1 MNANAEFYTVTRAA
15 RRVLVIDPGMLGD
28 AVHLLPALHDLRR
41 QYPQAE
47 LHTVSSP
54 VGAQVLELAGC
65 VDRQW
70 VLEQASERRSLVD
83 QLRVLRAL
91 RRQQFDV
98 SINFGDNERNLIYA
112 GLIGAR
118 HRLGRWP
125 GRQHW
130 WLRWCIEHWVHVDD
144 LASPAF
150 EQRRRI
156 LAGAGIPLGTV
167 RFDLAIPAAA
177 VVRAAAAVPN
187 HAVHFSINA
196 SSPLKEW
203 PLEHWVT
210 VARELLA
217 ADPALSFV
225 ATGSASP
232 RERERLE
239 RFTAEVRHPRLI
251 VLPAGP
257 TVADLAAVLQRC
269 CLHVGADSGVIHLA
283 AALGTRVLA
292 LFREYTDAAAW
303 MPESPPHRVLS
314 APCRCV
320 NQAQAPCAAQG
331 RAECLAGIAPGLV
344 LENIRGMIC
353 SRET

>member
-1 MNANAEFYTVTRAA
+1 MNAATEFYAVTRAA

-70 VLEQASERRSLVD
+70 VLEQASERRSLVK

-91 RRQQFDV
+91 RRLRFDV

-118 HRLGRWP
+118 HRLGRRP
-125 GRQHW
+125 GHRHG
-130 WLRWCIEHWVHVDD
+130 WLHWCIGHWVLVEDRT
-144 LASPAF
+144 APAY
-150 EQRRRI
+150 EQRRQV
-156 LAGAGIPLGTV
+156 LAGAGFSLGPIRYGLQV
-167 RFDLAIPAAA
+167 PADATA
-177 VVRAAAAVPN
+177 RAAARVPAD
-187 HAVHFSINA
+187 AVHFSINA

-210 VARELLA
+210 VVRELLA
-217 ADPALSFV
+217 THPQVSIV
-225 ATGSASP
+225 ATAGANP
-232 RERERLE
+232 REQARLE
-239 RFTAEVRHPRLI
+239 RFAVGVAHPRLI
-251 VLPAGP
+251 LVQGGPA
-257 TVADLAAVLQRC
+257 VADLAAVLQRC

-292 LFREYTDAAAW
+292 LFREYTNAAAW

-320 NQAQAPCAAQG
+320 NQAPAPCAAQG
-331 RAECLAGIAPGLV
+331 RAECLAGIAPELV
-344 LENIRGMIC
+344 LENIHAMIC
-353 SRET
+353 ARET